1 MKLNNLRV
9 GARLGGG
16 FAIILLLLAAM
27 LGGGIWHL
35 QQTTAAV
42 RSMMATPLAKERL
55 TEEWFRSVAAGL
67 TRAKA
72 VAKSSDPSLEAM
84 FANEGIESNPRAGNA
99 NIAKAMKELGM
110 TPDEEKLF
118 NDVAKNRN
126 AYTKARDALMKA
138 KREGNADE
146 AARIFD
152 TDFAQISPRYTASL
166 QAFLDYQR
174 GEIDKTAEAIEK
186 ASNQSI
192 ILQLS
197 LGCIA
202 ILIGAILARSLTR
215 SITVPL
221 SQAVEMA
228 ESVAGGDL
236 SRRIEVKRT
245 DETGM
250 LLLSLKHM
258 TDSLVKIVGE
268 VRTGTQ
274 TIATASSEIASGNM
288 DLSSSTE
295 QQASSLEETA
305 ASMEELT
312 STVKQNAD
320 NARQANQLA
329 ISASEVA
336 IKGGSV
342 VSQVVDTMGSIN
354 TSARKIVDIIGVI
367 DGIAF
372 QTNILA
378 LNAAVEA
385 ARAGEQGRGFAVV
398 ASEVRSLAQRSA
410 AAAKE
415 IKVLI
420 DDSVN
425 NVDVGAKLVDQA
437 GTTMREIVESVKRV
451 TDIMGEITSASQEQT
466 AGIEQVNKA
475 ITQMDNV
482 TQQNAALVEEAAAA
496 SEAMQ
501 AQAGNLAQAISVFKL
516 AGDDTQLAQQV
527 LHVPSKVVN
536 PQPALGVS

>member
-527 LHVPSKVVN
+527 LHVPSNVVN